1 MSETK
6 SARNFIYSFSIL
18 FQRGGIRLNWYER
31 INEAFDYIEKHLDSS
46 IDLDKVANIMC
57 QSTVSFQR
65 TFSIFM
71 NISIYEYIRRRRMT
85 LAAIELQTNSIKVID
100 VALKYGYESPESFTR
115 AFKEIHG
122 ISPSAAR
129 KKGASLNLFPRIT
142 FLLTIKGDIEMDY
155 EMDNKSEQIVN
166 LKGFNWRNIDPS
178 QHLKPFD
185 NCIYLANKWRE
196 LGYADV
202 LDLGTGLGRHA
213 IYFAKQGFN
222 VSAMDISDYAVQYL
236 KTWAAKENLLIN
248 AEVSDML
255 SLHYPS
261 QSFDCIFAYHV
272 ISHTDSIGIKKTI
285 AEIERVLKPNG
296 EVYLSFCSKEST
308 EFIENRANK
317 LDKNT
322 LISRNEIEKG
332 IPHFYADLNDIKEL
346 LANFKIELIKHTEY
360 FYSNFNPDNRQREK
374 FYYVN
379 AILK

>member
-1 MSETK
+1 MK
-6 SARNFIYSFSIL
+6 PKVQGYLFIHLLYC

-31 INEAFDYIEKHLDSS
+31 INEAFDYIEDHLDRN
-46 IDLDKVANIMC
+46 INLDKVANIMC

-85 LAAIELQTNSIKVID
+85 LAAIELQTNSIKVIE

-129 KKGASLNLFPRIT
+129 KKGVQLNLFPRIT
-142 FLLTIKGDIEMDY
+142 FLLTVKGDIEMDY

-166 LKGFNWRNIDPS
+166 FKGYNWAIDPS
-178 QHLKPFD
+178 PHLKPVD

-196 LGYADV
+196 SGYVDL

-213 IYFAKQGFN
+213 IYFSKQGFN
-222 VSAMDISDYAVQYL
+222 VTAMDISDYAVQYL
-236 KTWAAKENLLIN
+236 NTWAAKENLLIN
-248 AEVSDML
+248 AEVGDMI
-255 SLHYPS
+255 SLHYS
-261 QSFDCIFAYHV
+261 NQSFDCIFAYHV
-272 ISHTDSIGIKKTI
+272 ISHTDSICMKNTI

-308 EFIENRANK
+308 EFIENRYNK

-322 LISRNEIEKG
+322 LISRGELEKG

-360 FYSNFNPDNRQREK
+360 FYSDFNPDNPRREK

>member
-1 MSETK
+1 VKPKVQGTL
-6 SARNFIYSFSIL
+6 FIHPVYC

-31 INEAFDYIEKHLDSS
+31 INEAFDYIEEYLDSS

-122 ISPSAAR
+122 VSPSAAR

-166 LKGFNWRNIDPS
+166 LKGFNWGNIDPS

-185 NCIYLANKWRE
+185 NCIYLASRWKE
-196 LGYADV
+196 LGYVDL

-248 AEVSDML
+248 AKVSDML
-255 SLHYPS
+255 SLNYS
-261 QSFDCIFAYHV
+261 KQSFDCIFAYHV

-308 EFIENRANK
+308 EFMGNKSNK

-360 FYSNFNPDNRQREK
+360 FYSDFNPDNPGREK